1 MHQCR
6 TTYSKAL
13 LLSVMIHVA
22 VVWSAIAFAQY
33 GEAFFSRD
41 FRSITVSLLG
51 NADPVHQGNV
61 SQSKRKQQG
70 ASVPALETPKQELKN
85 DLPKEDDLRREAPPA
100 HSSGEQREEK
110 AESGAGPGPGS
121 RSPVTVG
128 EGHEQTGE
136 ISLEQWQFVHSA
148 LEKVKTY
155 PRIARERGVEG
166 VVLVR
171 FKVLPTGEI
180 EKVDIVKSSGS
191 DILDTAS
198 VRTVYR
204 AAPMPYVNGWVEVP
218 MSYVLK

>member
-13 LLSVMIHVA
+13 LLSVVFHIA
-22 VVWSAIAFAQY
+22 VVGSAIVFAQY
-33 GEAFFSRD
+33 GGDFLSQD

-51 NADPVHQGNV
+51 NTDPG
-61 SQSKRKQQG
+61 RLG
-70 ASVPALETPKQELKN
+70 RVPQAIKKKGTSATVPEATKHELNN
-85 DLPKEDDLRREAPPA
+85 DLPKEGDLPREATP
-100 HSSGEQREEK
+100 SDVGGEKREE
-110 AESGAGPGPGS
+110 AAGGGPQT
-121 RSPVTVG
+121 PAPVG
-128 EGHEQTGE
+128 EGHGQTGE
-136 ISLEQWQFVHSA
+136 ISLEQWQLVHSA

-155 PRIARERGVEG
+155 PRVARERGVEG
-166 VVLVR
+166 IVLVR

-180 EKVDIVKSSGS
+180 EKVDIIKSSGS

>member
-13 LLSVMIHVA
+13 LLSVMVHVA
-22 VVWSAIAFAQY
+22 VVGSAIAFAQY
-33 GEAFFSRD
+33 GVTLFSGN

-51 NADPVHQGNV
+51 NDDLGRPGSSPHGHKKQGV
-61 SQSKRKQQG
+61 
-70 ASVPALETPKQELKN
+70 SVPLQEGLKHELN
-85 DLPKEDDLRREAPPA
+85 KDLPTSDGLPHEAPPA
-100 HSSGEQREEK
+100 VGGGEQG
-110 AESGAGPGPGS
+110 AETAGTGAQ
-121 RSPVTVG
+121 SPAPDG
-128 EGHEQTGE
+128 EGHGQSGG
-136 ISLEQWQFVHSA
+136 ISPEQWQLVHAA

-155 PRIARERGVEG
+155 PRVARERGVEG

-171 FKVLPTGEI
+171 FKVLPSGEI
-180 EKVDIVKSSGS
+180 GKVDIIQSSGS

-204 AAPMPYVNGWVEVP
+204 AAPLPYVNGWVEVP

>member
-13 LLSVMIHVA
+13 LLSVMVHVA
-22 VVWSAIAFAQY
+22 VVGSAIAFAQY
-33 GEAFFSRD
+33 GGAFFRGD
-41 FRSITVSLLG
+41 IRSITVSLLG
-51 NADPVHQGNV
+51 NDGPGPPGRMPQAH
-61 SQSKRKQQG
+61 KKQD
-70 ASVPALETPKQELKN
+70 VPAAVPEATNRDLKN
-85 DLPKEDDLRREAPPA
+85 DLPNEGDLLREAPPA
-100 HSSGEQREEK
+100 AVGGEQGEGT
-110 AESGAGPGPGS
+110 ASAGPLSTAP
-121 RSPVTVG
+121 VG
-128 EGHEQTGE
+128 EGHGQTGG
-136 ISLEQWQFVHSA
+136 ISLEQWQLVHAA
-148 LEKVKTY
+148 LEKAKTY
-155 PRIARERGVEG
+155 PRVARERGVEG

-180 EKVDIVKSSGS
+180 ETVDIIRSSGS